1 LLPKKLCYRRV
12 LPLKYLQPVP
22 TFIAMALSEF
32 ITDLL
37 TEGRVEV
44 TGMPGPISSED
55 MDETRLLLEQLY
67 QDECTHLA
75 GTAPPFDAAAAV
87 WAAIYLYN
95 SIHYIVWRD
104 IGEEEMKAGLQPW
117 SGQYNPSSAWSAD
130 LILRHL
136 PRLTELAKGLSPGDI
151 LVSELRST
159 AAQWPLSSPGVELDE
174 TCEQRPVPDHP
185 GLRLLYLDRII
196 KEKDKSK
203 LKDPVIRE
211 GVREL
216 TGHQLSVFWPGI
228 ETD

>member
-1 LLPKKLCYRRV
+1 MFHTGLST
-12 LPLKYLQPVP
+12 LKYLQPVLI
-22 TFIAMALSEF
+22 FIAMALSDF

-44 TGMPGPISSED
+44 TGKPGPISRED
-55 MDETRLLLEQLY
+55 MEDTRLLLEQLY
-67 QDECTHLA
+67 QDESTHLA
-75 GTAPPFDAAAAV
+75 GTAPSFDAAAAV

-104 IGEEEMKAGLQPW
+104 IGEAEMKTGLQPW
-117 SGQYNPSSAWSAD
+117 PGQYTPSSAWSVD

-136 PRLTELAKGLSPGDI
+136 PRLVELAKGLSPGDI
-151 LVSELRST
+151 LVSDLRST
-159 AAQWPLSSPGVELDE
+159 AAQWPLSSPGIELDE
-174 TCEQRPVPDHP
+174 TCEHRTVPDHP

-203 LKDPVIRE
+203 LQDTVVRE

-216 TGHQLSVFWPGI
+216 TGNQLSVFWPGI
-228 ETD
+228 END